1 MNKKIIYCTLD
12 TETVGG
18 ASNPTG
24 MYNLGCTIHDR
35 EGNIFATASLEANLA
50 A

>member
-35 EGNIFATASLEANLA
+35 EGNISQPLLCL
-50 A
+50 